1 MTGLRAKGTDQAETL
16 MQRLRRL
23 AIRADRVDAGDR
35 AKIIA
40 LIDDVET
47 VRQCALRECV
57 RLDEDMRRSSERIK
71 AIGAYARGARAI
83 CAPRRR
89 DN

>member
-23 AIRADRVDAGDR
+23 AIRADRVGASDR
-35 AKIIA
+35 AEIIA
-40 LIDDVET
+40 LIDDVEA
-47 VRQCALRECV
+47 VRQCAMRECA

-71 AIGAYARGARAI
+71 AIGAYARGAQAIRA
-83 CAPRRR
+83 PHQRG
-89 DN
+89 N

>member
-1 MTGLRAKGTDQAETL
+1 MAGLIGEGTDQAEML
-16 MQRLRRL
+16 MRRLRRL

-57 RLDEDMRRSSERIK
+57 RLDEDMRRSSDRIK
-71 AIGAYARGARAI
+71 AISAYARGARAI
-83 CAPRRR
+83 RAPHRRG
-89 DN
+89 N

>member
-1 MTGLRAKGTDQAETL
+1 MAGLIGEGTDQAEML
-16 MQRLRRL
+16 MRRLRRL

>member
-1 MTGLRAKGTDQAETL
+1 MAGLIGEGTDQAEML
-16 MQRLRRL
+16 MRRLRRL

-47 VRQCALRECV
+47 VRQCAPTPTS
-57 RLDEDMRRSSERIK
+57 MISST
-71 AIGAYARGARAI
+71 ASD
-83 CAPRRR
+83 CL
-89 DN
+89 